1 MSAETL
7 DTRRIK
13 RAGRPGAVIVLG
25 AVLGVSAVLAAGF
38 GAGIRINT
46 TPSEPLGI
54 WRIEP
59 LHRRIE
65 IGDLVFVCMP
75 DGAERA
81 EGKSRGYLRWGL
93 CSGGTGPLIKQVVAV
108 AGQQV
113 EIGKDVSINGAVLD
127 NSRLVERDGR
137 GRPLR
142 PYSGGTVPPGEVF
155 LHSSFPGSWD
165 SRYFGP
171 VPVAGIVGMARE
183 VLTYAP

>member
-1 MSAETL
+1 MSTETL
-7 DTRRIK
+7 NMRRTK
-13 RAGRPGAVIVLG
+13 CAGRSVAVILLG
-25 AVLGVSAVLAAGF
+25 AFLCLTAVLAAGV

-46 TPSEPLGI
+46 TPSEPLGL

-59 LHRRIE
+59 VDRPVE
-65 IGDLVFVCMP
+65 IGDVVFVCMP
-75 DGAERA
+75 DGAERT
-81 EGKSRGYLRWGL
+81 EGKLRGYLRWGL

-113 EIGKDVSINGAVLD
+113 EIGKKVSIDGAVVD
-127 NSRLVERDGR
+127 HSRLVDRDGR

-171 VPVAGIVGMARE
+171 VPVSGILGLARE
-183 VLTYAP
+183 VVIYAP